1 MAGDKA
7 KQAAGRR
14 QKANEQDFRKTL
26 SLSKAEIK

>member
-7 KQAAGRR
+7 KAAGRR
-14 QKANEQDFRKTL
+14 QKAIEQDFRKTL